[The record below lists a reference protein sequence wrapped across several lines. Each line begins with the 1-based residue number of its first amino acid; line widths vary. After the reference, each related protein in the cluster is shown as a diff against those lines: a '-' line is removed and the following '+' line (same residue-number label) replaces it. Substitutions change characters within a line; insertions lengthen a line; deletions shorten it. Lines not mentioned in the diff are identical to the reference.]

1 VPTKKTFKNLQFG
14 PTDLSQRAAVHAA
27 LGDAARLHLIDE
39 LMVSDRSPKEL
50 AELSGFPTNLLSH
63 HLDVLESVGLVTRIA
78 SAGDGRRKYVHLVRE
93 ALPSLP
99 AAAHVPVG
107 KMLFLCT
114 HNSARS
120 QLAAAMWKQ
129 RTGQPASSAGTMP
142 AQRVHRGAVAA
153 ARRAGLSLDGAVPTA
168 IESIPRTAQ
177 VVTVCDMAHEE
188 LQPGPHWWHW
198 SIPDPIVGGTAL
210 EFDAVVQELDER
222 IAAVMKNLEM
232 GKRR

>member
-1 VPTKKTFKNLQFG
+1 MPTRKNFEHLPFG
-14 PTDLSQRAAVHAA
+14 PVELNQRAAVHAA
-27 LGDAARLHLIDE
+27 LGDAARLRLIDE
-39 LMVSDRSPKEL
+39 LVVSDRSPKEL
-50 AELSGFPTNLLSH
+50 AELSGLPTNLLAH
-63 HLDVLESVGLVTRIA
+63 HLDVLESVGLITRIA

-93 ALPSLP
+93 TMPSLP
-99 AAAHVPVG
+99 VATHAPVG

-120 QLAAAMWKQ
+120 QLAAAMWRH
-129 RTGQPASSAGTMP
+129 RTGQPASSAGTKP

-153 ARRAGLSLDGAVPTA
+153 ARRAGLSLDGAVPAA
-168 IESIPRTAQ
+168 IDSIPRTAQ

-188 LQPGPHWWHW
+188 LRPESHWWHW
-198 SIPDPIVGGTAL
+198 SIPDPIDGGTTL

-222 IAAVMKNLEM
+222 ITAVMKNLEM